1 MKAKD
6 GFTGLEGRDWLNA
19 EWSDRCSYDKD
30 RNFVNICHIEILSLA
45 MKLFLIKTFLILS
58 LHNEGNLLTPGCSV
72 EPLCRNYTT
81 FGETFCMRD
90 HYYELWDLEKNF
102 GEKTLCEDNLRHPGK
117 NPNIPLEEM
126 IFGEYR
132 ARGPEKESERK
143 FDVGVGKE
151 STPYG
156 VVLNDCCVLKISG
169 GKITKNIPDPCSQ
182 KFWFDSSH
190 IFTLYFNHKVSKMS
204 FEQ

>member
-1 MKAKD
+1 
-6 GFTGLEGRDWLNA
+6 
-19 EWSDRCSYDKD
+19 
-30 RNFVNICHIEILSLA
+30 
-45 MKLFLIKTFLILS
+45 
-58 LHNEGNLLTPGCSV
+58 
-72 EPLCRNYTT
+72 
-81 FGETFCMRD
+81 MRD

-132 ARGPEKESERK
+132 PRGPEKESERK

-169 GKITKNIPDPCSQ
+169 GKTTKNIPDPCSQ
-182 KFWFDSSH
+182 KFWFDSSDKALA
-190 IFTLYFNHKVSKMS
+190 IYKS
-204 FEQ
+204 

>member
-1 MKAKD
+1 MRAKD
-6 GFTGLEGRDWLNA
+6 GFTGMEGRDWLNA
-19 EWSDRCSYDKD
+19 EWPDRCSYD
-30 RNFVNICHIEILSLA
+30 
-45 MKLFLIKTFLILS
+45 
-58 LHNEGNLLTPGCSV
+58 NEGNLLTPGCSV

-182 KFWFDSSH
+182 KKIRVNGKIQNGGRCVRSDEISS
-190 IFTLYFNHKVSKMS
+190 IFGSSWSTLPYMFNWWTNYK
-204 FEQ
+204 FRI

>member
-1 MKAKD
+1 MDLLGWK
-6 GFTGLEGRDWLNA
+6 GVTGSTRSGLTAVLMIRVEN
-19 EWSDRCSYDKD
+19 SPTIY
-30 RNFVNICHIEILSLA
+30 HIEILGLA
-45 MKLFLIKTFLILS
+45 MTLFLTKTFLIFS

-132 ARGPEKESERK
+132 PRGPEKESERK

-169 GKITKNIPDPCSQ
+169 GKTTKNIPDPCSQ
-182 KFWFDSSH
+182 KFRFDSSDKALA
-190 IFTLYFNHKVSKMS
+190 IFKSLTDTQLCGIFAPL
-204 FEQ
+204 